1 MRSVKDRALP
11 SPRAHGICPKLDPAP
26 VSAYHLPETECDTP
40 YKSTD
45 SIPVICEASAPMRGL
60 PLEPVARLC
69 RALFPSEDSQFGWRL
84 ASVNVSLVSVGLI
97 TLTVGYRIRGAE
109 LPPALWV
116 GLLASFATVVLL
128 FSKFLFW
135 AQQEGG
141 QFKGAFATAERKFTS
156 VVENALDAIL
166 ILDDQAICREANP
179 AAETLFGCSRSELVD
194 HPIGHFYKSS
204 DQFRASWQILLDQK
218 FQQGDAELIR
228 EASSPVFVEYTAK
241 ADCLP
246 GQHVMILRDV
256 TERRRAQRSLLESEE
271 RFQQMANNI
280 QEIFWMIDAETTK
293 ALFVNP
299 AYETITG
306 RTCESLHENPTSY
319 EELIHVEDRV
329 HVLSK
334 LDEATRNGHFNE
346 RFRIVSAQGEVRWV
360 WVRGFPVRDAEG
372 KIRRLVGTALEITAQ
387 KQAEE
392 EAEALRKATLSLTQ
406 DLRMDFIMETLL
418 GSLAELVPYTCAR
431 VLVPESGPHMLTLGE
446 RTCPEQ
452 PKKPGPR
459 VPLTFVTDEST
470 FFHRI
475 LTEQKSVLIA
485 DTNREEKWHTFKG
498 HKQLRSW
505 LSAPLVASGEY
516 LGCLSVGHTQPNF
529 YTQDHLRRAE
539 LLAIPA
545 AAAIQNAR
553 LYETACIYG
562 ENLES
567 RFAQL
572 KRTETALARSEDRRR
587 SFEEKFERVFESC
600 PLPFSITTL
609 KEGRF
614 LDVNA
619 AFEDRYGYSRH
630 EVLGRTVHELR
641 IWEDPTDR
649 GLMLTRLNRG
659 APIRN
664 MMTRLRTKSGQIK
677 LTTYSASK
685 IQFEGETCILAISED
700 VHQDDSR
707 KSN

>member
-1 MRSVKDRALP
+1 MRS
-11 SPRAHGICPKLDPAP
+11 
-26 VSAYHLPETECDTP
+26 
-40 YKSTD
+40 
-45 SIPVICEASAPMRGL
+45 L
-60 PLEPVARLC
+60 PLEPVARLR
-69 RALFPSEDSQFGWRL
+69 RALFPSQGSQFGWRL
-84 ASVNVSLVSVGLI
+84 ASVTVSLVSVGLI
-97 TLTVGYRIRGAE
+97 ALTVGFRIRGQE

-116 GLLASFATVVLL
+116 GLLASFATVVVL

-141 QFKGAFATAERKFTS
+141 QFQGAFTTTERKFTS

-179 AAETLFGCSRSELVD
+179 AAESLFGAGRSALIG
-194 HPIGHFYKSS
+194 HPIGNFYKNSA
-204 DQFRASWQILLDQK
+204 QFQASWQTLLNRK
-218 FQQGDAELIR
+218 FQQGDAELMKDGP
-228 EASSPVFVEYTAK
+228 SSLFVEYTAK

-256 TERRRAQRSLLESEE
+256 TERRRAQMSLLESEE

-280 QEIFWMIDAETTK
+280 QEIFWMIDAETKK
-293 ALFVNP
+293 ALFVNS

-306 RTCESLHENPTSY
+306 RSCESLHENPTSY
-319 EELIHVEDRV
+319 EELIHADDRV

-334 LDEATRNGHFNE
+334 LDEAARSGHFNE
-346 RFRIVSAQGEVRWV
+346 RFRIVSAQGELRWV

-372 KIRRLVGTALEITAQ
+372 KIRRLVGTTLEITAQ

-418 GSLAELVPYTCAR
+418 KSLEELVPYTCAR
-431 VLVPESGPHMLTLGE
+431 VLVPESGPHMLALGE
-446 RTCPEQ
+446 RTCPE
-452 PKKPGPR
+452 PPTKPER
-459 VPLTFVTDEST
+459 RSTLTFVAEEST

-485 DTNREEKWHTFKG
+485 DTKTEEKWRTFKG
-498 HKQLRSW
+498 HRHLRSW

-516 LGCLSVGHTQPNF
+516 LGCLSVGHTQPNL

-562 ENLES
+562 ETLES
-567 RFAQL
+567 RIAEL
-572 KRTETALARSEDRRR
+572 KRTETALARSEGSRR

-619 AFEDRYGYSRH
+619 AFEHRYGYSRN
-630 EVLGRTVHELR
+630 EILGRTVQELR
-641 IWEDPTDR
+641 IWEDPSDR
-649 GLMLTRLNRG
+649 GLMLARLNQG

-664 MMTRLRTKSGQIK
+664 MMTRLRIKSGQIK
-677 LTTYSASK
+677 LTAYSASK

-700 VHQDDSR
+700 VHQNDSQ

>member
-1 MRSVKDRALP
+1 
-11 SPRAHGICPKLDPAP
+11 
-26 VSAYHLPETECDTP
+26 
-40 YKSTD
+40 
-45 SIPVICEASAPMRGL
+45 
-60 PLEPVARLC
+60 
-69 RALFPSEDSQFGWRL
+69 
-84 ASVNVSLVSVGLI
+84 
-97 TLTVGYRIRGAE
+97 
-109 LPPALWV
+109 
-116 GLLASFATVVLL
+116 L

-135 AQQEGG
+135 AQQEGS
-141 QFKGAFATAERKFTS
+141 QFQGAFTTTERKFQS

-166 ILDDQAICREANP
+166 ILDDEAICREANP
-179 AAETLFGCSRSELVD
+179 AAESLFGTGRAALIG
-194 HPIGHFYKSS
+194 HPIGDFYKNSG
-204 DQFRASWQILLDQK
+204 QFRESWQKLLNRK

-228 EASSPVFVEYTAK
+228 DGPAFLFVEYTAK

-246 GQHVMILRDV
+246 GRHVMILRDV
-256 TERRRAQRSLLESEE
+256 TERRRAQMSLLESEE

-280 QEIFWMIDAETTK
+280 QEIFWMIDAETK
-293 ALFVNP
+293 RALFVNP

-306 RTCESLHENPTSY
+306 RSCESLHENPTSY
-319 EELIHVEDRV
+319 EELIHTEDRV

-334 LDEATRNGHFNE
+334 LTEATRSGHFNE
-346 RFRIVSAQGEVRWV
+346 RFRIVSAQGELRWV
-360 WVRGFPVRDAEG
+360 WVRGVPIRDAEG
-372 KIRRLVGTALEITAQ
+372 KIRRLVGTTLEITAQ

-418 GSLAELVPYTCAR
+418 KSLEELVPYTCAR
-431 VLVPESGPHMLTLGE
+431 VLVPESGPHMLALGE
-446 RTCPEQ
+446 RTCPES
-452 PKKPGPR
+452 PTKPGR
-459 VPLTFVTDEST
+459 RSTLTFVAEEST

-475 LTEQKSVLIA
+475 LTEQKSILIA
-485 DTNREEKWHTFKG
+485 DTRTEEKWRTFKG
-498 HKQLRSW
+498 HRHLRSW

-516 LGCLSVGHTQPNF
+516 LGCLSVGHTRPNL
-529 YTQDHLRRAE
+529 YTSDHLRRAE

-562 ENLES
+562 ETLES
-567 RFAQL
+567 RIAEL
-572 KRTETALARSEDRRR
+572 KRTETALARSEDSRR
-587 SFEEKFERVFESC
+587 SFAEKFERVFESC

-619 AFEDRYGYSRH
+619 AFEHRYGYSRN
-630 EVLGRTVHELR
+630 EILGRTVQELR
-641 IWEDPTDR
+641 IWEDPADR
-649 GLMLTRLNRG
+649 GLMLARLNQG

-664 MMTRLRTKSGQIK
+664 MMARLRTKSGQIK
-677 LTTYSASK
+677 LTACSASK

-700 VHQDDSR
+700 VHQGDSR

>member
-1 MRSVKDRALP
+1 MR
-11 SPRAHGICPKLDPAP
+11 
-26 VSAYHLPETECDTP
+26 
-40 YKSTD
+40 
-45 SIPVICEASAPMRGL
+45 L
-60 PLEPVARLC
+60 PLEPVARLR
-69 RALFPSEDSQFGWRL
+69 RALFPSKDCQFGWRL
-84 ASVNVSLVSVGLI
+84 ASVTVSLVSVGLI
-97 TLTVGYRIRGAE
+97 ALTVAYRLRATE
-109 LPPALWV
+109 LPSALWV
-116 GLLASFATVVLL
+116 GLLASFATVVVL

-141 QFKGAFATAERKFTS
+141 QFQGAFTTTERKFQS

-166 ILDDQAICREANP
+166 ILDDQAICHEANP
-179 AAETLFGCSRSELVD
+179 AAESLFGTGRSALVG
-194 HPIGHFYKSS
+194 HPIGHLYRNS
-204 DQFRASWQILLDQK
+204 DQFRESWQKLLDHK
-218 FQQGDAELIR
+218 FQQGDAELIK

-256 TERRRAQRSLLESEE
+256 TERRRAQLSLLESEE

-280 QEIFWMIDAETTK
+280 QEIFWMIDAETKK

-306 RTCESLHENPTSY
+306 RSCESLRENPTSY
-319 EELIHVEDRV
+319 EQLIHAEDRV

-334 LDEATRNGHFNE
+334 LDEATRTGHFNE
-346 RFRIVSAQGEVRWV
+346 RFRIVSGQGEVRWV

-372 KIRRLVGTALEITAQ
+372 KIRRLVGTALEITPQ

-418 GSLAELVPYTCAR
+418 RSLEELVPYTCAR
-431 VLVPESGPHMLTLGE
+431 VLVPESGPHMLALGE
-446 RTCPEQ
+446 RTCPEP

-459 VPLTFVTDEST
+459 APLTFVAEEST

-485 DTNREEKWHTFKG
+485 DTNREGNWHTFKG
-498 HKQLRSW
+498 HRQLRSW

-516 LGCLSVGHTQPNF
+516 LGCLSVGHTQPNL

-567 RFAQL
+567 RLAQL
-572 KRTETALARSEDRRR
+572 KRTETALARSEDSRR

-619 AFEDRYGYSRH
+619 AFEHRYGYSRN
-630 EVLGRTVHELR
+630 EVLGRTVQELR
-641 IWEDPTDR
+641 IWEDPADR
-649 GLMLTRLNRG
+649 GLMLARLNQG
-659 APIRN
+659 VPIRN
-664 MMTRLRTKSGQIK
+664 MMARLRTKSGQIK
-677 LTTYSASK
+677 LTAYSASK

-700 VHQDDSR
+700 VHQYDSQ

>member
-1 MRSVKDRALP
+1 
-11 SPRAHGICPKLDPAP
+11 
-26 VSAYHLPETECDTP
+26 
-40 YKSTD
+40 
-45 SIPVICEASAPMRGL
+45 
-60 PLEPVARLC
+60 
-69 RALFPSEDSQFGWRL
+69 
-84 ASVNVSLVSVGLI
+84 
-97 TLTVGYRIRGAE
+97 
-109 LPPALWV
+109 
-116 GLLASFATVVLL
+116 
-128 FSKFLFW
+128 
-135 AQQEGG
+135 
-141 QFKGAFATAERKFTS
+141 
-156 VVENALDAIL
+156 
-166 ILDDQAICREANP
+166 
-179 AAETLFGCSRSELVD
+179 
-194 HPIGHFYKSS
+194 
-204 DQFRASWQILLDQK
+204 
-218 FQQGDAELIR
+218 
-228 EASSPVFVEYTAK
+228 
-241 ADCLP
+241 
-246 GQHVMILRDV
+246 
-256 TERRRAQRSLLESEE
+256 
-271 RFQQMANNI
+271 
-280 QEIFWMIDAETTK
+280 MIDAETKK

-306 RTCESLHENPTSY
+306 RSCESLHENPTSY
-319 EELIHVEDRV
+319 EELIHADDRV

-346 RFRIVSAQGEVRWV
+346 RFRIMSAQGEVRWV

-418 GSLAELVPYTCAR
+418 RSLEELVPYTCAR
-431 VLVPESGPHMLTLGE
+431 VLVPEAGPHMLALGE

-452 PKKPGPR
+452 PKKSGPR
-459 VPLTFVTDEST
+459 APLTFVAEEST

-485 DTNREEKWHTFKG
+485 DTKTEEKWRTFKG
-498 HKQLRSW
+498 HRHLRSW

-516 LGCLSVGHTQPNF
+516 LGCLSVGHTQPHL

-562 ENLES
+562 ETLES
-567 RFAQL
+567 RIAEL
-572 KRTETALARSEDRRR
+572 KRTETALARSEDSRR

-619 AFEDRYGYSRH
+619 AFEHRYGYSRN
-630 EVLGRTVHELR
+630 EILGRTVQELR

-649 GLMLTRLNRG
+649 GLMLARLNQG

-677 LTTYSASK
+677 LTAYSASK

-700 VHQDDSR
+700 VHQYDSE

>member
-1 MRSVKDRALP
+1 MRSLP
-11 SPRAHGICPKLDPAP
+11 
-26 VSAYHLPETECDTP
+26 
-40 YKSTD
+40 
-45 SIPVICEASAPMRGL
+45 M
-60 PLEPVARLC
+60 EPVVRLR
-69 RALFPSEDSQFGWRL
+69 RALFPSQDSQFGWRL
-84 ASVNVSLVSVGLI
+84 ASVTVSLVSVGLI
-97 TLTVGYRIRGAE
+97 ALTVGYRIRGAE

-116 GLLASFATVVLL
+116 GLLASFATVVVL

-135 AQQEGG
+135 AQKEGG
-141 QFKGAFATAERKFTS
+141 QFQGAFTITEREFQS
-156 VVENALDAIL
+156 VFENALDAIL
-166 ILDDQAICREANP
+166 ILDDQAVCREVNP
-179 AAETLFGCSRSELVD
+179 AAESLFGIARPELL
-194 HPIGHFYKSS
+194 GHAIHRFYKNP
-204 DQFRASWQILLDQK
+204 DRFRETWQKFLARR
-218 FQQGDAELIR
+218 FQQGDAELTR
-228 EASSPVFVEYTAK
+228 DGVSSLFVEYTAK

-246 GQHVMILRDV
+246 GQHVIILRDV
-256 TERRRAQRSLLESEE
+256 TERRWAQMSLLESEE

-280 QEIFWMIDAETTK
+280 QEIFWMIDAETKK
-293 ALFVNP
+293 ALYVNP

-306 RTCESLHENPTSY
+306 RSSELLHDNPTSY
-319 EELIHVEDRV
+319 EELIHAEDRV

-334 LDEATRNGHFNE
+334 LDEATRSGHFNE
-346 RFRIVSAQGEVRWV
+346 RFRIVSAPGEIRWV

-392 EAEALRKATLSLTQ
+392 EAEALRKATLSLTH

-418 GSLAELVPYTCAR
+418 RSLEELVPYTCAR
-431 VLVPESGPHMLTLGE
+431 VLVPESGPHMLALGE

-452 PKKPGPR
+452 AKKPGPR
-459 VPLTFVTDEST
+459 APLTFVAEEST

-485 DTNREEKWHTFKG
+485 DTKTEQKWHTFKG

-505 LSAPLVASGEY
+505 LSAPLVASGQY
-516 LGCLSVGHTQPNF
+516 LGCLSVGHTQPNL

-567 RFAQL
+567 RIAQL
-572 KRTETALARSEDRRR
+572 KRTETALARSEDSRR
-587 SFEEKFERVFESC
+587 SYEEKFEKVFESC

-619 AFEDRYGYSRH
+619 AFEHRYGYSRN
-630 EVLGRTVHELR
+630 EILGRTVQELR
-641 IWEDPTDR
+641 IWEDPSDR
-649 GLMLTRLNRG
+649 GLMLARLDQG

-677 LTTYSASK
+677 LTAYSASK

>member
-1 MRSVKDRALP
+1 MR
-11 SPRAHGICPKLDPAP
+11 
-26 VSAYHLPETECDTP
+26 
-40 YKSTD
+40 
-45 SIPVICEASAPMRGL
+45 L
-60 PLEPVARLC
+60 PLEPVARLR
-69 RALFPSEDSQFGWRL
+69 RALFPSQDSQFGWRL
-84 ASVNVSLVSVGLI
+84 ASVTVSLVSVGLI
-97 TLTVGYRIRGAE
+97 ALTVAYRLRGTE

-116 GLLASFATVVLL
+116 GLLASFATVVVL

-141 QFKGAFATAERKFTS
+141 QFQGAFTTTERKFQS
-156 VVENALDAIL
+156 VFENALDAIL
-166 ILDDQAICREANP
+166 ILDDGAICREANP
-179 AAETLFGCSRSELVD
+179 AAESLFGTGRPRLIGY
-194 HPIGHFYKSS
+194 PIGDFYKNS
-204 DQFRASWQILLDQK
+204 DQFRESWQSLLSHK
-218 FQQGDAELIR
+218 FQQGDAELIT
-228 EASSPVFVEYTAK
+228 EGSLPLFVEYTAK

-256 TERRRAQRSLLESEE
+256 TERRRAEMALLESEE

-280 QEIFWMIDAETTK
+280 QEIFWMIDAETKK
-293 ALFVNP
+293 ALYVNP

-306 RTCESLHENPTSY
+306 RSRESLHDNPTSY
-319 EELIHVEDRV
+319 EELIHAEDRV

-334 LDEATRNGHFNE
+334 LDEATRSGHFNE
-346 RFRIVSAQGEVRWV
+346 RLRLVSAPGEIRWV

-406 DLRMDFIMETLL
+406 DLRMDFIMEILL
-418 GSLAELVPYTCAR
+418 RSLEGLVPYTCAR
-431 VLVPESGPHMLTLGE
+431 VLVPEGGPHMMALGE

-452 PKKPGPR
+452 PKQLGVR
-459 VPLTFVTDEST
+459 APLTFVADEST

-475 LTEQKSVLIA
+475 LTEQKSVLIG
-485 DTNREEKWHTFKG
+485 DTNTEEKWRTFKG

-516 LGCLSVGHTQPNF
+516 LGCLSVGHTQPNV

-553 LYETACIYG
+553 LYETASIYG
-562 ENLES
+562 ETLES
-567 RFAQL
+567 RIAEL
-572 KRTETALARSEDRRR
+572 KRTETALARSEDSRR

-619 AFEDRYGYSRH
+619 AFEHRYGYSRN
-630 EVLGRTVHELR
+630 ELLGRTVQELR
-641 IWEDPTDR
+641 IWQDPTDR
-649 GLMLTRLNRG
+649 GLMLARLNQG

-677 LTTYSASK
+677 LTAYSASK

-700 VHQDDSR
+700 VHQYDSQ
-707 KSN
+707 KSD

>member
-1 MRSVKDRALP
+1 
-11 SPRAHGICPKLDPAP
+11 
-26 VSAYHLPETECDTP
+26 
-40 YKSTD
+40 
-45 SIPVICEASAPMRGL
+45 MRGL
-60 PLEPVARLC
+60 PLEPAERLR
-69 RALFPSEDSQFGWRL
+69 RALFPSQDKQFGWRL
-84 ASVNVSLVSVGLI
+84 ASVTVSLISVGLI
-97 TLTVGYRIRGAE
+97 ALTLGYRLRGAE
-109 LPPALWV
+109 LPGALWG
-116 GLLASFATVVLL
+116 GLLAAFATVVLL
-128 FSKFLFW
+128 LSKFLFF
-135 AQQEGG
+135 AQTEGG
-141 QFKGAFATAERKFTS
+141 QFQGAFTSTEREFQS
-156 VVENALDAIL
+156 VFENALDAIL
-166 ILDDQAICREANP
+166 ILDDEAICREANP
-179 AAETLFGCSRSELVD
+179 AAESLFGAARPALIGY
-194 HPIGHFYKSS
+194 PISHFYKNS
-204 DQFRASWQILLDQK
+204 DRFRESWQTLLTQK
-218 FQQGDAELIR
+218 FQQGDAELIKDDF
-228 EASSPVFVEYTAK
+228 SSLFVEYTAK

-246 GQHVMILRDV
+246 GQHVVILRDV
-256 TERRRAQRSLLESEE
+256 TERRRAQMSLLESEE

-280 QEIFWMIDAETTK
+280 QEIFWMIDVETKK

-306 RTCESLHENPTSY
+306 HSCESLHENPTSY
-319 EELIHVEDRV
+319 KELIHAEDRA

-334 LDEATRNGHFNE
+334 LDEATQTGHFNE
-346 RFRIVSAQGEVRWV
+346 RFRIVSGQGEIRWV

-418 GSLAELVPYTCAR
+418 RSLAELVPYTCAR
-431 VLVPESGPHMLTLGE
+431 VLVPESGPHMLALGE
-446 RTCPEQ
+446 RTYPEQ

-459 VPLTFVTDEST
+459 APLTFVAEEST

-498 HKQLRSW
+498 HRQLRSW

-516 LGCLSVGHTQPNF
+516 LGCLSVGHTQPNL

-539 LLAIPA
+539 MLAIPA

-562 ENLES
+562 ETLES
-567 RFAQL
+567 RIAQL
-572 KRTETALARSEDRRR
+572 KRTETALARSEDSRR

-619 AFEDRYGYSRH
+619 AFEHRYGYSRND
-630 EVLGRTVHELR
+630 VVGRTVQELR
-641 IWEDPTDR
+641 IWEDPMDR
-649 GLMLTRLNRG
+649 GLMLARLNQG

-677 LTTYSASK
+677 LTAYSASK

-700 VHQDDSR
+700 VHQYDSQ

>member
-1 MRSVKDRALP
+1 
-11 SPRAHGICPKLDPAP
+11 
-26 VSAYHLPETECDTP
+26 
-40 YKSTD
+40 
-45 SIPVICEASAPMRGL
+45 MRGL
-60 PLEPVARLC
+60 PLEPVAQLR
-69 RALFPSEDSQFGWRL
+69 RALFPPQDSQFGWRL
-84 ASVNVSLVSVGLI
+84 ASVTVSLVSVGLI
-97 TLTVGYRIRGAE
+97 ALTVAYRLRGAE
-109 LPPALWV
+109 LPPGLWI
-116 GLLASFATVVLL
+116 GLLAAFATVVLL
-128 FSKFLFW
+128 LSKFLFR
-135 AQQEGG
+135 AQKEGG
-141 QFKGAFATAERKFTS
+141 QFQGAFTSTEREFRS
-156 VVENALDAIL
+156 VFENVLDAIL
-166 ILDDQAICREANP
+166 ILDDEAICREANP
-179 AAETLFGCSRSELVD
+179 AAASLFGTARPELVG
-194 HPIGHFYKSS
+194 HPIGHFYKHT
-204 DQFRASWQILLDQK
+204 DQFRESWQTLLTHK

-228 EASSPVFVEYTAK
+228 EGFAPLFVEYTAK
-241 ADCLP
+241 AECLP

-256 TERRRAQRSLLESEE
+256 TERRRAQMSLLESEE

-280 QEIFWMIDAETTK
+280 QEIFWMIDAETKK
-293 ALFVNP
+293 ALFVNQ

-306 RTCESLHENPTSY
+306 RSCESLRENPTSY
-319 EELIHVEDRV
+319 EELIHAEDRV

-334 LDEATRNGHFNE
+334 LDEATRTGQFNE
-346 RFRIVSAQGEVRWV
+346 RFRIIRTQGEVRWV

-418 GSLAELVPYTCAR
+418 KSLEELVPYTCAR
-431 VLVPESGPHMLTLGE
+431 VLVPEAGPHMLALGE

-459 VPLTFVTDEST
+459 APLTFVADEST

-475 LTEQKSVLIA
+475 LMEQKSVLIA
-485 DTNREEKWHTFKG
+485 DTKGEEKWQTFKG

-505 LSAPLVASGEY
+505 LSVPLIASDEY
-516 LGCLSVGHTQPNF
+516 LGCLSIGHLQPNM

-553 LYETACIYG
+553 LYQTACIYS
-562 ENLES
+562 ETLES
-567 RFAQL
+567 RIAEL
-572 KRTETALARSEDRRR
+572 KRAETALARSEDSRR
-587 SFEEKFERVFESC
+587 SFEEKFEKVFESC

-609 KEGRF
+609 KDGRF

-619 AFEDRYGYSRH
+619 AFEHRYGYSRN
-630 EVLGRTVHELR
+630 EILGRTVQELR

-649 GLMLTRLNRG
+649 GLMLARLNQG

-664 MMTRLRTKSGQIK
+664 MMTRLRTRSGQIK
-677 LTTYSASK
+677 LTAYSASK
-685 IQFEGETCILAISED
+685 IQFEGEICILAISED
-700 VHQDDSR
+700 VNQYDSQ
-707 KSN
+707 KTN